1 VTFVH
6 AGTIGTVA
14 GKRDELIARLTTHN
28 ETLRDLGCS
37 VYEVGANDQQ
47 PDTVFVVE
55 IWDSA
60 AAHQAS
66 LHHPEVMAAI
76 ADARPLLDG
85 RFGGFRFDGAG
96 SPIRS

>member
-1 VTFVH
+1 MTFVN

-14 GKRDELIARLTTHN
+14 GKRDELVARLTARN
-28 ETLRDLGCS
+28 DTLRALGCS
-37 VYEVGANDQQ
+37 AYEVGTNDEQ

-66 LHHPEVMAAI
+66 LRHPDVIAAI
-76 ADARPLLDG
+76 ADARPLLNGQFD
-85 RFGGFRFDGAG
+85 GFRFVVAG